1 MLALRRLPEGISVT
15 EKCHLWAAH
24 EQSEILVNSEQVCV
38 NCLSL
43 CAFYRGITVKLISG
57 YLPLTWFLVV
67 KLQNVVMM

>member
-38 NCLSL
+38 NCLSVCFL
-43 CAFYRGITVKLISG
+43 QSITVKLISG